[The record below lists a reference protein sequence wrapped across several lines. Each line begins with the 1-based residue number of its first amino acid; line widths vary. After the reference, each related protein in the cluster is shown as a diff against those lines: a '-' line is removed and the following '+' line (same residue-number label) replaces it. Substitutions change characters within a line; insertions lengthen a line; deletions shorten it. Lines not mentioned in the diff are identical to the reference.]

1 MQTLDEIRQQ
11 PEKHRLLSE
20 KYPEVIQKLKNLILD
35 KKPKE
40 INFVGCGSSYYLAM
54 GLSRHFNRLSDG
66 EIRSNY
72 YSGSEIMFGLS
83 KLPADSLLIGLSR
96 SGESSETIGA
106 LETARDCGAYT
117 AAVTCE
123 PGSTMTRV
131 ADVTAEMDFIEEKSI
146 VMTKSFT
153 SMAFLISA
161 LAKDLFS
168 SGNLES
174 YLKEIPELSKKV
186 LDDAEAL
193 FEKLNPGKFEHF
205 VFLGYDE
212 YFSAAMEGVIKVT
225 ETSLSD
231 VDCYQTLEYRHGPK
245 SKIKANSLA
254 VILANSKMYGEEEKM
269 AHEIMELGGTVI
281 SIASRKFQGTNG
293 IEIPYEKDDFG
304 DWFLRVILLQL
315 IGIRRAVAKG
325 LDPDKPTHLSKVVKF

>member
-11 PEKHRLLSE
+11 PEKHRILSK
-20 KYPEVIQKLKNLILD
+20 KYPEVVQELKRFIVD
-35 KKPKE
+35 KRPKE

-54 GLSRHFNRLSDG
+54 GLSKHFNRLSGG

-83 KLPADSLLIGLSR
+83 ELPTGSLLIGLSR
-96 SGESSETIGA
+96 SGESSETVGA
-106 LETARDCGAYT
+106 LEKAKDYGAYT

-123 PGSTMTRV
+123 PGSAMTRV

-161 LAKDLFS
+161 LARDLFS
-168 SGNLES
+168 SETLES

-186 LDDAEAL
+186 LDDAGSL
-193 FEKLNPGKFEHF
+193 FDKLNPGSFEHF

-212 YFSAAMEGVIKVT
+212 YFSAAMEGVIKAT
-225 ETSLSD
+225 ETSLSE

-245 SKIKANSLA
+245 SKIRMGSLA
-254 VILANSKMYGEEEKM
+254 VILANSKLYVEEEKM

-281 SIASRKFQGTNG
+281 SIAYRKFQGTNG
-293 IEIPYEKDDFG
+293 IEISYEKDDFG
-304 DWFLRVILLQL
+304 DWFLRVIPLQL

-325 LDPDKPTHLSKVVKF
+325 LDPDKPTHLTKVVKF